1 MRGAPRDGTRLCLE
15 PAARGGDAEIY
26 LGCMLDI
33 GVGVSD
39 GIGDVDGIG

>member
-1 MRGAPRDGTRLCLE
+1 ME
-15 PAARGGDAEIY
+15 PAALGGAAKIY